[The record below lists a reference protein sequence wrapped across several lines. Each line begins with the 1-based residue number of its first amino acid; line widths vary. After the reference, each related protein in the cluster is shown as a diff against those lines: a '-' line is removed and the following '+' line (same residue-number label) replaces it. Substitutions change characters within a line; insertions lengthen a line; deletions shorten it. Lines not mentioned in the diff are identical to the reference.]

1 MCLYTKQTKP
11 KIAEED
17 IICYKFYIRYIGGLT
32 VSPYIGIIAPKIGAI
47 TNTELGKPYRPDN
60 NHTYYGFKRVYEGF
74 HSFKILEDV
83 KSVVN
88 KWKSKFNLVIF
99 KCIIPKGSL
108 YYLGKFNKYESYCS
122 DKINLIEV
130 CT

>member
-17 IICYKFYIRYIGGLT
+17 IICYKFYIRLFGGLI

-47 TNTELGKPYRPDN
+47 TNTELGKPYGPK
-60 NHTYYGFKRVYEGF
+60 KRVDEGF

-83 KSVVN
+83 KSVIN
-88 KWKSKFNLVIF
+88 KWKSKFDLVIF